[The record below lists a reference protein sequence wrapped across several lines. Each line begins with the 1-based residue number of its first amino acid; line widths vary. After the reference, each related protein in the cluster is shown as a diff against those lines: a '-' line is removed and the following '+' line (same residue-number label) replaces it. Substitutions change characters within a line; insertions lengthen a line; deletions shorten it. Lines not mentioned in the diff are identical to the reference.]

1 MDKTQLQQKISEYFA
16 KLPKDA
22 QDIFSSMKWVDSVS
36 DVATKYNLTDK
47 QKEDLATETSLA
59 LLGIIHLDQ
68 YEDSMINEIDIK
80 KETADMIIAEL
91 DKSIFSPIRSSLS
104 NAFADNIEKIAEE
117 KYGNIE
123 KLDERFTNLAPEV
136 KEAILNSQYQKN
148 LYTIAGK
155 YSLKMDE
162 MGTLDEVTT
171 KVMLGII
178 SNADYGAELSKNIR
192 IPEDKMLA
200 LVSDVND
207 MVFKNIRS
215 FLVKKTEIQKED
227 TKIEEN
233 MVPIPPYKKADPS
246 IPKNLP
252 IVEDKVANEKE
263 MENSGVEIIQDKPTE
278 KPQED
283 KVTMR
288 EDSIMVKSG
297 VSVMP
302 DIEPQKE
309 NHMLP
314 NSETQKS
321 VLYGIENPSSIKN
334 IMEMKLASTTNK
346 NTTTSVHTI
355 SSSPI
360 DTPKQGSV
368 VHDPYHEQI

>member
-36 DVATKYNLTDK
+36 EVATKYNLTDK

-68 YEDSMINEIDIK
+68 YEESMINEIGIK
-80 KETADMIIAEL
+80 KETADMIITEL

-123 KLDERFTNLAPEV
+123 KLDERFANLAPEV
-136 KEAILNSQYQKN
+136 REAILNSQYQKN

-178 SNADYGAELSKNIR
+178 SNEEYGTELSKNIK

-215 FLVKKTEIQKED
+215 FLVKNTEIKTED
-227 TKIEEN
+227 TKTEEN
-233 MVPIPPYKKADPS
+233 TVPIPPYKRVDPS

-263 MENSGVEIIQDKPTE
+263 MENSGVEILQDKPTE
-278 KPQED
+278 KPQEE

-302 DIEPQKE
+302 DIQPQKE
-309 NHMLP
+309 NHILP
-314 NSETQKS
+314 NTETQKS

-334 IMEMKLASTTNK
+334 IMEMKLGSTTNK

-355 SSSPI
+355 SSNPI
-360 DTPKQGSV
+360 DTTKQGSV
-368 VHDPYHEQI
+368 IHDPYHEQI